1 MEPVYEVKIKL
12 EFRSKDSFTDDL
24 NDRQSPAFKIR
35 ATLVQDILT
44 LLFKKFDSF
53 LRVTVLLFR
62 KGSVITTSELAFN
75 STQNVPSE
83 LQIAEKL
90 LSDNKTLYDLN
101 ITSFSVNN
109 TEYLSTTTT
118 PAATS
123 TTTEP
128 STIITTATETFTTS
142 AAETSTTKETSTI
155 MTAAETSTTS
165 ATETFTTKET
175 STITPPSIETS
186 TIMTPA

>member
-1 MEPVYEVKIKL
+1 MEPVYEVNIKL
-12 EFRSKDSFTDDL
+12 EFRSKDSFIEDL
-24 NDRQSPAFKIR
+24 NDRQSPAFKNR

-90 LSDNKTLYDLN
+90 LSDNKTFYALN

-109 TEYLSTTTT
+109 TG
-118 PAATS
+118 
-123 TTTEP
+123 
-128 STIITTATETFTTS
+128 II
-142 AAETSTTKETSTI
+142 
-155 MTAAETSTTS
+155 
-165 ATETFTTKET
+165 
-175 STITPPSIETS
+175 SINNHNS
-186 TIMTPA
+186 CGNIYNKNRAVHNHNNYN